1 MKYGE
6 LIDRQAMADV
16 PDTNVGDTISRQA
29 AIRWVKTECNP
40 YGNPTLDFESG
51 KKVIE
56 HLEQMPSAQPG
67 RKRGGWIVEDEFID
81 CSVCRREKW
90 SRIPYGDLV
99 RRFRYCPNCGA
110 DMRGEQ

>member
-1 MKYGE
+1 ME
-6 LIDRQAMADV
+6 NDSI
-16 PDTNVGDTISRQA
+16 NRQA
-29 AIRWVKTECNP
+29 AIDRIVVIRPTNPAKSEYTRGIDTGLAMAMVAIKEQPPAQTE
-40 YGNPTLDFESG
+40 
-51 KKVIE
+51 
-56 HLEQMPSAQPG
+56 
-67 RKRGGWIVEDEFID
+67 RKRGEWIVEDEFID